1 MSMTIREL
9 QYRIENALK
18 HGGLTPDSEVRM
30 GIQPEFPLQSRVNGT
45 AIDDG
50 ILYIL
55 EEAVQVG
62 PADPKLWDQ
71 Q

>member
-18 HGGLTPDSEVRM
+18 YGGLTPDSEVRM

-45 AIDDG
+45 AIDAG
-50 ILYIL
+50 IFYVL

-62 PADPKLWDQ
+62 PVTQTLWNQ